1 MQTHAYSAGAMAVN
15 DDILGWPIE
24 VFDVFLYPV
33 KGSDLIEHAI
43 ITGRLSV
50 CRREESQDV

>member
-15 DDILGWPIE
+15 DDILGWSIE
-24 VFDVFLYPV
+24 VFDILLYPV
-33 KGSDLIEHAI
+33 KGGDLIEHTI
-43 ITGRLSV
+43 ITGRLGV